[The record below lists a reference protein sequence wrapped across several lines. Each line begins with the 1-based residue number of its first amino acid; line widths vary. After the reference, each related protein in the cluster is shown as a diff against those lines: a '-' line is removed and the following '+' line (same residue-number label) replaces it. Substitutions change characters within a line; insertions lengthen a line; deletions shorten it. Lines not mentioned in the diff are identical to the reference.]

1 MSDDAIRYASQMRD
15 FVVEVLNGGC
25 DSRRCLRIETEGLMD
40 GLGPTASSD
49 FKSDMPGLTC
59 ASDSNSNFP
68 GHRTFHSLALILMES
83 PLRAHGLVHHDRLR
97 PCVA

>member
-49 FKSDMPGLTC
+49 FRHAGSDV
-59 ASDSNSNFP
+59 
-68 GHRTFHSLALILMES
+68 RI
-83 PLRAHGLVHHDRLR
+83 
-97 PCVA
+97 